1 MTIRNKLA
9 LALSAIVLL
18 LVLPLLLSYTA
29 MQEIRG
35 STIALR
41 DREFAASLLL
51 GRIRRGLE
59 ELRDAETALIF
70 LHDVSSRDRM
80 SGALTRVAAMADS
93 LDAFALESAATE
105 IRGAIREVA
114 ALAPAEYQAALGG
127 DVNRAERISVTRVT
141 PAIAR
146 VDRAVSTAER
156 SLRERTGARVV
167 EASEQISRAGRAA
180 LLATMVALA
189 LALGIAIWLLRAISR
204 PVRELERGMGQIADG
219 EFDHRLAISPS
230 RGDEFGR
237 LAASF
242 QTMARQLAELDKLK
256 AEFVSVASHELKT
269 PINVIV
275 GYLQLLDDGA
285 YGPLNDKQR
294 EILRTVEAQAGS
306 LARLT
311 KQLLD
316 VSRFEAGGG
325 AISPRP
331 IEIRAFLVGLESAFR
346 VLAQQRGVDLQVTWA
361 EDTPH
366 EVAWDADRMSEVLG
380 NLLSNAIKFT
390 APGGSV
396 ALRAEPAGAGHLS
409 LEVRDSGV
417 GIPAEQL
424 PHIFEKFYQAD
435 NQSQASTP
443 GTGLGLAIAKEI
455 VEAHKGTLGVD
466 STPGV
471 GTTFALVIPLQA
483 TGRRAAPTQAALP
496 AGAGAR

>member
-1 MTIRNKLA
+1 MTIRSKLA
-9 LALSAIVLL
+9 LALSAIVVL
-18 LVLPLLLSYTA
+18 LVVPLVLSYA
-29 MQEIRG
+29 SMREIRS

-70 LHDVSSRDRM
+70 LHDVASRDRM
-80 SGALTRVAAMADS
+80 SNALARVAAMSDS
-93 LDAFALESAATE
+93 LDGFSLPTPAAE
-105 IRGAIREVA
+105 IREAVAEVA
-114 ALAPAEYQAALGG
+114 DLAPAEYQAALGG
-127 DVNRAERISVTRVT
+127 RPGDAERISIDRVV

-156 SLRERTGARVV
+156 SLRERTGVRVAMAGD
-167 EASEQISRAGRAA
+167 EIARAGRVA
-180 LLATMVALA
+180 LLATAIALA
-189 LALGIAIWLLRAISR
+189 TALAIAIWLLRAISR
-204 PVRELERGMGQIADG
+204 PVRELERGMGQIAGG
-219 EFDHRLAISPS
+219 EFEHRLAISPS
-230 RGDEFGR
+230 RRDEFGR

-256 AEFVSVASHELKT
+256 AEFVSIASHELKT
-269 PINVIV
+269 PINVII
-275 GYLQLLDDGA
+275 GYLQLLEEGT
-285 YGPLNDKQR
+285 YGPLNERQG
-294 EILRTVEAQAGS
+294 EILRTVEMQAAS

-325 AISPRP
+325 AITPRA
-331 IEIRAFLVGLESAFR
+331 IELRAFLVGLEGAFR
-346 VLAQQRGVDLQVTWA
+346 VLAQQRDIDLQVTWA

-366 EVAWDADRMSEVLG
+366 EVSWDADRMSEVLG

-396 ALRAEPAGAGHLS
+396 ALRVEPAGPDHLS
-409 LEVRDSGV
+409 LEVRDTGV
-417 GIPAEQL
+417 GIAAEQL
-424 PHIFEKFYQAD
+424 PHVFEKFFQAD
-435 NQSQASTP
+435 NQAGAAAQ

-455 VEAHKGTLGVD
+455 VEAHQGTIAVE

-471 GTTFALVIPLQA
+471 GTTFTLVMPA
-483 TGRRAAPTQAALP
+483 RAAGRRASVQTPALA
-496 AGAGAR
+496 AGAVR